1 VPTLSLEYE
10 PCGRAAA
17 TSAGAAEADADLA
30 IANFNDPR
38 KTLEIFEDI
47 TSAAFLIA
55 FLTVILPY
63 VYIRLMTSQYYTDPL
78 NAAFQ
83 ALSDPTRRAI
93 LARLAQGEA
102 TVSQLMEPFE
112 LSQPTIS
119 KHLKVLE
126 HAGLIEGGRDA
137 QRRPRRLAPLA
148 MKDIADWIEPF
159 RQQWESRLNNLD
171 THLATMKQQK
181 EK

>member
-1 VPTLSLEYE
+1 MVTHY
-10 PCGRAAA
+10 G
-17 TSAGAAEADADLA
+17 
-30 IANFNDPR
+30 
-38 KTLEIFEDI
+38 
-47 TSAAFLIA
+47 
-55 FLTVILPY
+55 
-63 VYIRLMTSQYYTDPL
+63 TDSL

-159 RQQWESRLNNLD
+159 RQQWDSRLNNLD
-171 THLATMKQQK
+171 AHLATMKRKK

>member
-1 VPTLSLEYE
+1 MAMQNRQANRLS
-10 PCGRAAA
+10 
-17 TSAGAAEADADLA
+17 SA
-30 IANFNDPR
+30 FH
-38 KTLEIFEDI
+38 
-47 TSAAFLIA
+47 
-55 FLTVILPY
+55 
-63 VYIRLMTSQYYTDPL
+63 
-78 NAAFQ
+78 

-93 LARLAQGEA
+93 LARLASGEA
-102 TVSQLMEPFE
+102 SVSELMEPFE

-126 HAGLIEGGRDA
+126 SAGLIEGGRDA

-159 RQQWESRLNNLD
+159 RQQWESRFRNLD
-171 THLATMKQQK
+171 AHLAKVRKQ